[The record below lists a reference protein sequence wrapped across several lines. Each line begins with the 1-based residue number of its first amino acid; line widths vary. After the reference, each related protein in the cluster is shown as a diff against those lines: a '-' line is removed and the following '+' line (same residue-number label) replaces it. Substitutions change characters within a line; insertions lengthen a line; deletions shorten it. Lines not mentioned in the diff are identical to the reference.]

1 MVRIM
6 LIVGSI
12 VLPILMFY
20 LQKHWVRLRGI
31 YNLIAIIAVLAF
43 GNIASLSIYKI
54 IKDGTVFMTA
64 IHGIF
69 LNPFFLM
76 TLFQQLNLRLI
87 GLLILQVNR
96 SLTNFETTSHQKL
109 LQFTRSFFLY
119 NIQLIL
125 CCLESTST

>member
-69 LNPFFLM
+69 LNPFFLIAGSY
-76 TLFQQLNLRLI
+76 I
-87 GLLILQVNR
+87 GLYVLYR
-96 SLTNFETTSHQKL
+96 L
-109 LQFTRSFFLY
+109 LL
-119 NIQLIL
+119 L
-125 CCLESTST
+125 CMGEQQE